1 VQLYFH
7 HGSSIACHR
16 QCRLCFHVFIYTSIY
31 LQYLWSYMYIPYWNG
46 CSSASVSSLR
56 FVESDDSV
64 HVCVCGCACVCTD
77 GPEAEVQDFH
87 GVMQQSRSVV
97 LEWMSPRRTDVSRYK
112 VRAELLHIL
121 RHFYTASA
129 GLDIK

>member
-1 VQLYFH
+1 M
-7 HGSSIACHR
+7 C
-16 QCRLCFHVFIYTSIY
+16 
-31 LQYLWSYMYIPYWNG
+31 
-46 CSSASVSSLR
+46 
-56 FVESDDSV
+56 
-64 HVCVCGCACVCTD
+64 VCVRVCPD